1 MPMKIHRLTLHRV
14 QVPLTVPY
22 KLSLATI
29 RAFDLVLVEAL
40 GPEGETGLGEA
51 AIVTGYTPETIDQSW
66 SLACELGGL
75 MVGTSCESAKDS
87 AAAHHARAPF
97 MVSALT
103 TAVEMLEGS
112 PLLRVTE
119 NQRVPLL
126 AIMHALE
133 PGKIEAEVERHIAD
147 GYGVIKVKVGFDVQ
161 PDLERVRR
169 IQRATANRAQL
180 RLDGNQGYSLEE
192 ARVFAAALEPEGIE
206 LLEQPCAAGDWD
218 AAVAVAGISPV
229 PMMLDES
236 IYDISDV
243 EKAADLG
250 AAAYIKFKLMKAG
263 GLARLGKALERVREC
278 GMEPVLG
285 NGVAG
290 EIGCWM
296 EACIARTHIRNAG
309 EMNGFLKPRA
319 GLLTQGLSVERGALV
334 LEPGFAPRLD
344 PAVVAEYAVD
354 TAHFGE

>member
-1 MPMKIHRLTLHRV
+1 MPMQIQRLTLHRV

-22 KLSLATI
+22 KVSLATI
-29 RAFDLVLVEAL
+29 AAFDLVLVEMF
-40 GPEGETGLGEA
+40 GPQGEVGLGEA
-51 AIVTGYTPETIDQSW
+51 AIVTGYTPETIGQSW
-66 SLACELGGL
+66 NLACELGAL
-75 MVGTSCESAKDS
+75 MAGAPCGSAKEK
-87 AAAHHARAPF
+87 AAAHYAQAPF

-112 PLLRVTE
+112 ALLRVTE
-119 NQRVPLL
+119 TQRVPLL
-126 AIMHALE
+126 AIMHASG
-133 PGKIEAEVERHIAD
+133 PGEIEAEVEQHLAD
-147 GYGVIKVKVGFDVQ
+147 GYDVLKVKVGFDVQ

-169 IQRATANRAQL
+169 IQQATANRARI

-192 ARVFAAALEPEGIE
+192 ARIFAAALDPEGIE

-218 AAVAVAGISPV
+218 AAVAVAKISPV

-243 EKAADLG
+243 DKAADLG
-250 AAAYIKFKLMKAG
+250 AASYIKFKLMKAG
-263 GLARLGKALERVREC
+263 GLDKLGEALERVREC

-309 EMNGFLKPRA
+309 EMNGFLKPKA
-319 GLLTQGLSVERGALV
+319 GLLTQGLAMEGGALL
-334 LEPGFAPRLD
+334 LEPDFVPRLD
-344 PAVVAEYAVD
+344 PAAVAEYSVD